1 MYTGNLAAASNRAR
15 WTFSVELTDPVTDL
29 PVDLTGAT
37 IELAVRD
44 QQSKQPLLTGSNS
57 DGKIT
62 IGTPATAGA
71 FTVLFSRDAM
81 ANLADGMLDVGLRVT
96 LASGA
101 DFQLIVGTLPV
112 LDGIL
117 GT

>member
-1 MYTGNLAAASNRAR
+1 MYTGALTAASNRAR
-15 WTFSVELTDPVTDL
+15 WQFSVELTDPATDL

-44 QQSKQPLLTGSNS
+44 QQSKQPLLTGTT
-57 DGKIT
+57 GAEIT
-62 IGTPATAGA
+62 IGTPATDGA
-71 FTVLFSRDAM
+71 FSVLFSRTVM
-81 ANLADGMLDVGLRVT
+81 ATLADGMYDVGLRVT

-101 DFQLIVGTLPV
+101 DFQLFVGTLPV
-112 LDGIL
+112 VDGIV